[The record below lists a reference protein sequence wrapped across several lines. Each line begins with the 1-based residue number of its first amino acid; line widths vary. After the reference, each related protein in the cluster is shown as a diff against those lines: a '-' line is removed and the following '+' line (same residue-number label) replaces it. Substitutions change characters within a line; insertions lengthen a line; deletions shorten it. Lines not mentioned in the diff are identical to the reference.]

1 MSRRPPIA
9 NRLRVAHASRVLVSA
24 SRRNNLSICAVFSA
38 NNALRN
44 VCDREDACATRE
56 ERPFPGL
63 SPCSRGEDEGEG
75 SERTR
80 FGAILTRPLSPQ
92 KGEATQTEL
101 SRRKISPLG

>member
-56 ERPFPGL
+56 ERPFPRL

-80 FGAILTRPLSPQ
+80 FGATLTRPYLL
-92 KGEATQTEL
+92 KRA
-101 SRRKISPLG
+101 RRPRPSLAAAKFRR